1 VNRPAQPD
9 DASGIVAV
17 DVGNSAVKLYAAG
30 PDRRH
35 AKQCFKLT
43 QAHWAEAAVGWV
55 SRAVGLADPE
65 WRIASVHRTAA
76 DRLQEAI
83 LGSATD
89 ARIRRV
95 TSRDVPM
102 RISVDFPARVGIDR
116 LLGAWAAYRELQTPV
131 AVIDA
136 GSAITVDWVDGCGD
150 FQGGAILPG
159 LKLQAESLAAGTDA
173 LPNIGDHHGRTPLG
187 DTQGRRVERLPERG
201 WLRASPETDLP
212 AAQRRGV
219 SPLPGLCGGEGKGE
233 RVSAEALS
241 APPAGPGKNTEEA
254 IRLGIVVGVAAAID
268 RIVGMY
274 ASGSDRAD
282 PGVLLTGGDAAAIS
296 PHLKCRHRHRPELVC
311 RGLADLPRLFAASG
325 YRETSEGR

>member
-1 VNRPAQPD
+1 MNRPAQPD

-17 DVGNSAVKLYAAG
+17 DVGNSAVKLYVAG

-35 AKQCFKLT
+35 AKQSFELA
-43 QAHWAEAAVGWV
+43 QADWAEAAVGWV
-55 SRAVGLADPE
+55 SQAVGLADPE

-83 LGSATD
+83 LGSATE

-150 FQGGAILPG
+150 FLGGAILPG

-173 LPNIGDHHGRTPLG
+173 LPNIGDHRGRTPLG
-187 DTQGRRVERLPERG
+187 DTQRRRVERLPERG
-201 WLRASPETDLP
+201 W
-212 AAQRRGV
+212 
-219 SPLPGLCGGEGKGE
+219 
-233 RVSAEALS
+233 LS

-274 ASGSDRAD
+274 ASRSDRAD

-296 PHLKCRHRHRPELVC
+296 PHLKWRHRHRPELVC